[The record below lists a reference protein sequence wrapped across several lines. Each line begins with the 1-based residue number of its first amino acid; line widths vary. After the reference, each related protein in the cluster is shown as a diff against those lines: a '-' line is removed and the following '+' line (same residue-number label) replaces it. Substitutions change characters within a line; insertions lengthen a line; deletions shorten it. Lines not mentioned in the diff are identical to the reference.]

1 MWPAQQKLKPGVP
14 GEKSNDMCR
23 ETHRLSGF
31 LFTDK
36 RQNNFISQFGIFH
49 SLVYLKGRVEL
60 RNLWGYQSL
69 TSTLEVIKA
78 RSHFSKKCI

>member
-36 RQNNFISQFGIFH
+36 RQNNFISQFGIFKGH
-49 SLVYLKGRVEL
+49 SGVAG
-60 RNLWGYQSL
+60 SL
-69 TSTLEVIKA
+69 GVSVLN
-78 RSHFSKKCI
+78 